1 MLRYRM
7 GAGVGRVTIL
17 VIALLV
23 FIVILGF
30 GQIFINTPRSSS
42 MPASTG
48 YVLAPTFEER
58 LMLWW
63 EDGKAAGKRLWEMLT
78 RQDAALDAGLPALT
92 PGGAGDDEPE
102 IVNNSSDI
110 TIEALD
116 IQKPVSFVP
125 LGSIPQVL
133 IYSTHTHEA
142 YAKTNGEDYVEAAKW
157 RTTNNDY
164 NIVRVGDALS
174 AELAAKFGIAVIHDK
189 SDSEVPVL
197 ATAYDRSLRIVQK
210 NMEQYKDLKI
220 IIDLHRDAFNASISP
235 NTVTINSVKAAR
247 VMFVIGTGEGKTGVG
262 FSLRPD
268 WKVNLAL
275 AQAVNDNLKKL
286 DTQLSRDISIKTGR
300 YNQHL
305 SSGAILIE
313 VGNNMNT
320 LDEVLATV
328 PFLAQA
334 IADALDKMPSTPLT
348 LLTPSATPV
357 ATTTPFTSAPSN
369 TPLPVIIETNS
380 FTASPTTSPSPSPA
394 WTHKPN

>member
-7 GAGVGRVTIL
+7 GAGVGKVTIL

-30 GQIFINTPRSSS
+30 GQIFTSTPRSSAV
-42 MPASTG
+42 PASTG

-58 LMLWW
+58 MMLWW

-78 RQDAALDAGLPALT
+78 RQEAALDAGLPTLT

-102 IVNNSSDI
+102 IVNNSTDI
-110 TIEALD
+110 NVEVLD
-116 IQKPVSFVP
+116 IKKSVSFAP

-142 YAKTNGEDYVEAAKW
+142 YAKIDGEDYVEAAKW
-157 RTTNNDY
+157 RTINNDY
-164 NIVRVGDALS
+164 NIVHVGDALS

-189 SDSEVPVL
+189 SDTEVPVL
-197 ATAYDRSLRIVQK
+197 ATAYERSLKIVQK
-210 NMEQYKDLKI
+210 NMEQNNDLKI
-220 IIDLHRDAFNASISP
+220 IIDLHRDAYNANINP
-235 NTVTINSVKAAR
+235 NTVTINGVKAAR

-262 FSLRPD
+262 FSQRPN
-268 WKVNLAL
+268 WKANLAL
-275 AQAVNDNLKKL
+275 AQAVNDNLKKFDPL
-286 DTQLSRDISIKTGR
+286 LSRDISIKTGR

-334 IADALDKMPSTPLT
+334 IADTLDKMPAAPSTPT
-348 LLTPSATPV
+348 ATPA
-357 ATTTPFTSAPSN
+357 ATTTPFTSAPSS
-369 TPLPVIIETNS
+369 TPSTVIIETN
-380 FTASPTTSPSPSPA
+380 PVTTSPAASPSPLQA
-394 WTHKPN
+394 WTNRPN